1 MQELQNTADWQS
13 ETSDGSILGEKNQRN
28 IFAEL
33 YIPAQTYVVFSIL
46 WHGPHFCASD
56 HAENRVFVMAAL
68 PIHQPKSA

>member
-33 YIPAQTYVVFSIL
+33 YISDFQDKHTLYFSF
-46 WHGPHFCASD
+46 HGIAYISTPQIIQKTEC
-56 HAENRVFVMAAL
+56 L
-68 PIHQPKSA
+68 